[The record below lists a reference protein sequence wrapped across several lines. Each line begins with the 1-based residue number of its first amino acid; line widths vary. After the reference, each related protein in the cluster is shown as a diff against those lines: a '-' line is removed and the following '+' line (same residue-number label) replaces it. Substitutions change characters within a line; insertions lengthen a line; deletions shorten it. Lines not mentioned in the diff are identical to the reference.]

1 MGETWRRFQ
10 FIFRGSR
17 KSFQDFRIPVGDQVP
32 SRCQE
37 RELTRAAPLSDSGG
51 LRVWSCGWLEA
62 GQRKRAVQR
71 APPKSPLSPSPVSP
85 ASENLHFFTNLIF
98 FSLLSFLST
107 GTILSKHIQ
116 LSPHWR
122 KSFFDFLWPF
132 ALVPI
137 LVLSFHLKFLK
148 EAANLLI
155 SPLAPSFCC
164 CHSTDSVLAC
174 YL

>member
-1 MGETWRRFQ
+1 MGESWRRFQ

-37 RELTRAAPLSDSGG
+37 RELTRVAPLSDSGG

-71 APPKSPLSPSPVSP
+71 APSKSPLSPSSVSP

-107 GTILSKHIQ
+107 GTILSNISIFNSLPLEKILLWFSLAFCTSAHLGPL
-116 LSPHWR
+116 LSSKISER
-122 KSFFDFLWPF
+122 SSKF
-132 ALVPI
+132 A
-137 LVLSFHLKFLK
+137 
-148 EAANLLI
+148 NQ
-155 SPLAPSFCC
+155 
-164 CHSTDSVLAC
+164 STAT
-174 YL
+174 